1 MQLVAVV
8 VEETPLLEMQVV
20 QVVVEDKEDS
30 SRVVLLQIP
39 IKVLPEVMPTRLV
52 MLAVLAVVE
61 QVVLVVV
68 LHQKGLGALDYSS

>member
-1 MQLVAVV
+1 M
-8 VEETPLLEMQVV
+8 VEEVEDTPLLEMQVV

-30 SRVVLLQIP
+30 NRVVLLQIP

-52 MLAVLAVVE
+52 MLAVLAVLAVVE

-68 LHQKGLGALDYSS
+68 LHQNNQVVLDSSS

>member
-1 MQLVAVV
+1 LVVEE
-8 VEETPLLEMQVV
+8 VEETPLLEEQVV

-30 SRVVLLQIP
+30 DRVVLLQIP

-68 LHQKGLGALDYSS
+68 LHQKNQVVLDCSS

>member
-1 MQLVAVV
+1 MVEE

-30 SRVVLLQIP
+30 GRVVLLQIP
-39 IKVLPEVMPTRLV
+39 IKVLLEVMPTRLV